1 MPNNMID
8 RALLRG
14 FADEVRDYVP
24 QVREAL
30 ETLLADPSRLDVLEE
45 AHRLAHSVKGAA
57 SMVGLPALSHVAWME
72 ESLIEELAGR
82 ALEWNSHTAHILSNG
97 IASMHQYLEQ
107 VLAGSPEARKTLER
121 VLTSFRRL
129 RHEPEAGDA
138 AAIEAL
144 MGSGEEQAEPP
155 AQVAPPQRLERME
168 TEDVNDVQLDLLD
181 TFRQEA
187 DEILHNTGTL
197 LRQFGQD
204 ARSLETV
211 LADVRRHVHTLK
223 GAAASVGVRPVAQ
236 LSHRMEDLLDLL
248 REGEVEYSD
257 EIRALLFAT
266 FDCLTDLASGS
277 AESASPEQLSQLYA
291 RYAAILPASA
301 PRTPPSPLSEP
312 SVDLIDAFRMEAEEN
327 LRAVGTLLRSVER
340 TPESREP
347 FREVRRIIHTV
358 KGAANMVG
366 LGEAAGL
373 AHGLEDLLER
383 AAAAEG
389 PVTGTEL
396 APLFEMTDVLGDL
409 LSGAILNGAPSTEQK
424 TAGLG
429 EEQAFDVPGGAGAGE
444 AVALPAKASQYVR
457 IPIER
462 LDALVRLVSELV
474 VNRST
479 FEQHLAAYSREVG
492 ELGLSVD
499 RLRRV
504 AGGLDSGFEV
514 GSFQGNFGQ
523 LSVRAVGGAASD
535 KRADF
540 DALEFD
546 RYTNVHLL
554 ARDLAET
561 SSDIGSAA
569 GELSHRISDFDSYL
583 NRLSLLT
590 GDLQDRLMR
599 LRMVPMA
606 SLATRLHRTVR
617 TTAEKNG
624 KHVELVLEGENVE
637 LDKSVIEEIA
647 GPLEH
652 LLRNAVDHGIESE
665 SLRRIIGKNP
675 RGQITVSARNE
686 GTQVVLRVRDDGAGM
701 DAETL
706 RSAAVR
712 LGIVTAERAA
722 AMDDADLC
730 DLIFEPGFT
739 TSRTVSETS
748 GRGVG
753 MDVVRTAVRKLEGT
767 LRVETDTGSGTVF
780 TIRLPMT
787 LAILRVLLV
796 KACGETFAVPLG
808 VVSQIRRIEPKQ
820 LERIGNRT
828 VLRIDGGVIPAA
840 HLGEVLDL
848 KAPQDQSVRRLPVMV
863 LDLAEQKLAIAV
875 DQLVEARE
883 VVVKNL
889 GATLRK
895 APFVSGA
902 TLMGDGSVVL
912 ILNPSELLPGVES
925 AGPGNRLTR
934 AAPVQTRR
942 ALEVMVVDDSVS
954 VRRVLT
960 NLVRNHGW
968 NPTAARDGQEALE
981 MLQRGYTP
989 DVILL
994 DIEMPRMDG
1003 YELTSSIR
1011 STPTLRELPIVM
1023 LTSRSGEKHRKKAFD
1038 LGVTDYL
1045 VKPYQEET
1053 LIAVVRRVVRESREA
1068 VAG

>member
-1 MPNNMID
+1 MPNEMID

-24 QVREAL
+24 QVRESL
-30 ETLLADPSRLDVLEE
+30 ETLLTDPGRLDVLEE
-45 AHRLAHSVKGAA
+45 AHRLVHSVKGAA
-57 SMVGLPALSHVAWME
+57 SMIGLSALSHVAWME
-72 ESLIEELAGR
+72 ETLIEELAAR

-97 IASMHQYLEQ
+97 IASMHQYVEQ
-107 VLAGSPEARKTLER
+107 LLAGTPGSRKTLER
-121 VLTSFRRL
+121 VLISFRRL
-129 RHEPEAGDA
+129 KNEPESGDD
-138 AAIEAL
+138 AAIETL
-144 MGSGEEQAEPP
+144 LGKTESFPEP
-155 AQVAPPQRLERME
+155 AQPAPAMSAPRANAEA
-168 TEDVNDVQLDLLD
+168 DNDIQFDLLD

-204 ARSLETV
+204 ERGLKNV
-211 LADVRRHVHTLK
+211 LADVRRHIHTLK
-223 GAAASVGVRPVAQ
+223 GAAASVGVKPVAK
-236 LSHRMEDLLDLL
+236 LSHRMEDLLDQL
-248 REGEVEYSD
+248 REGRIRYSE
-257 EIRALLFAT
+257 EIRGLLFAT

-277 AESASPEQLSQLYA
+277 GDSASPEQLAGLYA
-291 RYAAILPASA
+291 RYSAILPEEEREPQPVPA
-301 PRTPPSPLSEP
+301 SEP
-312 SVDLIDAFRMEAEEN
+312 SADLIDAFRMEAEEN
-327 LRAVGTLLRSVER
+327 LRTVGGLLRGLER
-340 TPESREP
+340 DPASREP
-347 FREVRRIIHTV
+347 FREVRRIVHTL

-389 PVTGTEL
+389 PVSAGEL

-409 LSGAILNGAPSTEQK
+409 LSGAMPVDTEAGQA
-424 TAGLG
+424 AGLG
-429 EEQAFDVPGGAGAGE
+429 EEQAFDVPAGASAGE
-444 AVALPAKASQYVR
+444 NAVNPAKASQYVR

-479 FEQHLAAYSREVG
+479 FEQHLSAYSREVG

-504 AGGLDSGFEV
+504 AGHLDSGFEV
-514 GSFQGNFGQ
+514 GAFQGNFGQ
-523 LSVRAVGGAASD
+523 LSVRAVNNTAATD

-569 GELSHRISDFDSYL
+569 GELSHRIADFDSYL

-617 TTAEKNG
+617 TTAEKAG

-675 RGQITVSARNE
+675 RGQISVSARNE
-686 GTQVVLRVRDDGAGM
+686 GTQVVLRIRDDGAGM

-706 RSAAVR
+706 RAAAVR
-712 LGIVTAERAA
+712 LGLVSAERAA

-796 KACGETFAVPLG
+796 KACGETFAIPLS

-820 LERIGNRT
+820 LERIGSRT
-828 VLRIDGGVIPAA
+828 VMRIDGSVIPAA

-848 KAPQDQSVRRLPVMV
+848 KTPRDQSVRRMPVMV

-875 DQLVEARE
+875 DQLAEARE

-889 GATLRK
+889 GTTLRK

-925 AGPGNRLTR
+925 AGPSGNRLTR
-934 AAPVQTRR
+934 AAAPHSRR

-1003 YELTSSIR
+1003 YELTSSLR
-1011 STPTLRELPIVM
+1011 STPALRDLPIVM

-1053 LIAVVRRVVRESREA
+1053 LIAVVRRVVRESKET

>member
-1 MPNNMID
+1 MPSNLID

-24 QVREAL
+24 QVRGAL
-30 ETLLADPSRLDVLEE
+30 ETLLADPGRLDVLEE

-72 ESLIEELAGR
+72 ETLIEELAGR
-82 ALEWNSHTAHILSNG
+82 ALDWNSHTAYILANG

-107 VLAGSPEARKTLER
+107 VLAGSPESRKTLER

-129 RHEPEAGDA
+129 RNEPEAGDA
-138 AAIEAL
+138 AAIETV
-144 MGSGEEQAEPP
+144 MGGEEVKAEPAAP
-155 AQVAPPQRLERME
+155 ALPKRFEPAPA
-168 TEDVNDVQLDLLD
+168 EDVNDVQFDLLD

-204 ARSLETV
+204 ERGLKNV

-223 GAAASVGVRPVAQ
+223 GAAASVGIKPVAQ

-248 REGEVEYSD
+248 REGEIQYSE
-257 EIRALLFAT
+257 EIRALLFTT

-277 AESASPEQLSQLYA
+277 GEAASPERLSELYG
-291 RYAAILPASA
+291 RYSAILPASGSQA
-301 PRTPPSPLSEP
+301 PPAAALEP
-312 SVDLIDAFRMEAEEN
+312 SADLIDAFRMEAEEN
-327 LRAVGTLLRSVER
+327 LRAVGNLLRAVER
-340 TPESREP
+340 KPGDREP
-347 FREVRRIIHTV
+347 FREVRRIVHTV

-366 LGEAAGL
+366 LSEAAGL

-383 AAAAEG
+383 AAATDG
-389 PVTGTEL
+389 PVDGAEL
-396 APLFEMTDVLGDL
+396 APLFEMTDVLSDM
-409 LSGAILNGAPSTEQK
+409 LSGTILSGTSSTLEQK
-424 TAGLG
+424 TGGLG
-429 EEQAFDVPGGAGAGE
+429 EEQAFDVPGSGSDE
-444 AVALPAKASQYVR
+444 AAAVPVKASQYVR

-492 ELGLSVD
+492 ELGLSAG

-504 AGGLDSGFEV
+504 ASGMDSGFEV
-514 GSFQGNFGQ
+514 GAFQGNFGQ
-523 LSVRAVGGAASD
+523 LSVRAVGGAGTD

-561 SSDIGSAA
+561 SSDIGSAV
-569 GELSHRISDFDSYL
+569 GELSHRVADFDSYL

-599 LRMVPMA
+599 LRMVPLA

-712 LGIVTAERAA
+712 LGVVTAEKAA
-722 AMDDADLC
+722 SMDDADLC

-796 KACGETFAVPLG
+796 KACGEAFALPLG
-808 VVSQIRRIEPKQ
+808 VVSQIRRVEPKQ

-828 VLRIDGGVIPAA
+828 VLRIDGAVIPAA

-848 KAPQDQSVRRLPVMV
+848 KGPQDQSVRRLPVLI

-875 DQLVEARE
+875 DQLLEARE

-925 AGPGNRLTR
+925 AGPANRLTR
-934 AAPVQTRR
+934 AAAPQSRR

-981 MLQRGYTP
+981 ILQRGYTP

-1011 STPTLRELPIVM
+1011 STPALRDLPIVM